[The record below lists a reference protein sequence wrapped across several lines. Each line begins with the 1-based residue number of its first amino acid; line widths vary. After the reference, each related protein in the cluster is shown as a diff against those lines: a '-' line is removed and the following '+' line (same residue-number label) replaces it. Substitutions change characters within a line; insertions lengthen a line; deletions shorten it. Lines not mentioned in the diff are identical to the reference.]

1 MPKAALVAGST
12 EDTDDQADG
21 AGGADRAGSTDSA
34 VIDVAMT
41 AHPGEPAAA
50 QVLSLVAEQGAD
62 VAGGVFETLGTAQ
75 VGRLALTIPAD
86 RAQAAVAALREAGIT
101 AEVRS

>member
-1 MPKAALVAGST
+1 
-12 EDTDDQADG
+12 
-21 AGGADRAGSTDSA
+21 
-34 VIDVAMT
+34 
-41 AHPGEPAAA
+41 
-50 QVLSLVAEQGAD
+50 VLSLVAEQGAD